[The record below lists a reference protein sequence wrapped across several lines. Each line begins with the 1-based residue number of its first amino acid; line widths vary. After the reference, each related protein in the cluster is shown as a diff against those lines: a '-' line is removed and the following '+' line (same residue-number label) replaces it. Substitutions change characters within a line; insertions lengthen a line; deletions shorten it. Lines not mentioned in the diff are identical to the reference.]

1 MTLEQSQCHQ
11 TYDKNVDSEQRYSD
25 AKFKRSRFNSVREK
39 GDFKVFFFQTRKYA
53 NFLPWKCSKTKTK
66 KTSGICTIY
75 MT

>member
-39 GDFKVFFFQTRKYA
+39 GDFKVVVFFFFKRGNMPIFSLENVRKQKQK
-53 NFLPWKCSKTKTK
+53 N
-66 KTSGICTIY
+66 
-75 MT
+75 